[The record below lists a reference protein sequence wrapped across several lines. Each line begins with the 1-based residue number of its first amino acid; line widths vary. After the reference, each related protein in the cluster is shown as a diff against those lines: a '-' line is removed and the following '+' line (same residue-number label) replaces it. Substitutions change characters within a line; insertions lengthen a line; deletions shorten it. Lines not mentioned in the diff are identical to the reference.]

1 MNRILIKQS
10 QKHLLLSAGFASLMS
25 LGMPQVMMANTI
37 PSGVVQNNNISGV
50 IVDANG
56 DPIIGASVV
65 VKGTSKGVVTDLDGR
80 FTLKDMKEATLTI
93 SYVGFLTQEVK
104 VQAGK
109 SIHITLKEDNKV
121 LNDVV
126 VVGYGTQRKEELTSS
141 VMSVKADK
149 FLQGENNDAASLI
162 RGKVAGLTVVQSNA
176 NPLAT
181 SEIMLR
187 GITTLKANSAPL
199 VIIDGVPGNLN
210 DVSPNDIE
218 QIDVLKDGSAA
229 AIYGTRGT
237 NGVIIITTKRV
248 KGEMK
253 PTITVNSY
261 ISTQKITK
269 KLDMLTADEYRQ
281 KVSEGAAGAVDYKGS
296 TDWLDEILQTP
307 FNQTY
312 SVDLKGG
319 SNKTSYIA
327 SLEYTSN
334 EGLVKHS
341 KVEVLYPR
349 INVVHR
355 MWDNKLKLEAQLSG
369 YHRTYG
375 IPYDSNVYKGALL
388 YNPTYSLKN
397 EDGTWNEHGS
407 GPLLS
412 NPVARLEEAKGDNK
426 DTKIKM
432 YGKATLTPI
441 TGLSFTA
448 LGSKEIDNFFGGYY
462 ETKQHPSNTI
472 NSLNG
477 FASRTTTRIQNDLLE
492 LTAQYT
498 NRFNQHSINALAGYS
513 WNNYN
518 YQYAYMENRDFST
531 DDYTWNNMGQ
541 GAGLTKGT
549 AAMGTTQNSNRLV
562 GYFARA
568 NYNYADRYF
577 LSASIR
583 YEGSSKFGTDHKW
596 GAFPAVSGAWNLANE
611 AFMKHVKPVS
621 TLKLRAGYGVTGT
634 VPGSS
639 YMSLSRLDMGGYG
652 YYKGEWV
659 NQLKPGGNSNPDL
672 RWEKKKEF
680 NVGLDFGFLGDRING
695 SIDYYHRTTD
705 DLIWDYSVPVPPYV
719 SGSITANA
727 GTIRNTGLEVNLNLI
742 PVMSKDFEWDSNINF
757 STNSNKLVSLS
768 NDEYVAGSYFDVN
781 TLVAP
786 IQQNSHRVE
795 EGQPIGNFYGYK
807 SVGVDDNGHWLI
819 EGADG
824 NVKPIAEQ
832 NASDKKVIGNALPKW
847 YLNFNNTVKYKWF
860 DLSLTMRGAFGFQI
874 LNEPELF
881 YGSPVALGNGNVLKS
896 AFEPKYGKVL
906 AADQS
911 LQYVSYYVQDGDY
924 WKIDNLTFGYTP
936 NVKGIKWLQNL
947 RIYASI
953 SNLATITGYKGIDP
967 EVSVSGLAPGIDSQ
981 YRYPSAR
988 TYTLGIN
995 LTF

>member
-1 MNRILIKQS
+1 
-10 QKHLLLSAGFASLMS
+10 
-25 LGMPQVMMANTI
+25 
-37 PSGVVQNNNISGV
+37 
-50 IVDANG
+50 
-56 DPIIGASVV
+56 
-65 VKGTSKGVVTDLDGR
+65 
-80 FTLKDMKEATLTI
+80 
-93 SYVGFLTQEVK
+93 
-104 VQAGK
+104 
-109 SIHITLKEDNKV
+109 
-121 LNDVV
+121 
-126 VVGYGTQRKEELTSS
+126 
-141 VMSVKADK
+141 
-149 FLQGENNDAASLI
+149 
-162 RGKVAGLTVVQSNA
+162 
-176 NPLAT
+176 
-181 SEIMLR
+181 
-187 GITTLKANSAPL
+187 
-199 VIIDGVPGNLN
+199 
-210 DVSPNDIE
+210 
-218 QIDVLKDGSAA
+218 
-229 AIYGTRGT
+229 
-237 NGVIIITTKRV
+237 
-248 KGEMK
+248 
-253 PTITVNSY
+253 
-261 ISTQKITK
+261 
-269 KLDMLTADEYRQ
+269 
-281 KVSEGAAGAVDYKGS
+281 
-296 TDWLDEILQTP
+296 
-307 FNQTY
+307 
-312 SVDLKGG
+312 
-319 SNKTSYIA
+319 
-327 SLEYTSN
+327 
-334 EGLVKHS
+334 
-341 KVEVLYPR
+341 
-349 INVVHR
+349 
-355 MWDNKLKLEAQLSG
+355 
-369 YHRTYG
+369 
-375 IPYDSNVYKGALL
+375 
-388 YNPTYSLKN
+388 
-397 EDGTWNEHGS
+397 
-407 GPLLS
+407 
-412 NPVARLEEAKGDNK
+412 
-426 DTKIKM
+426 M

-441 TGLSFTA
+441 SGLSFTA

-472 NSLNG
+472 NALNG

-795 EGQPIGNFYGYK
+795 QGQPIGNFYGYK

-924 WKIDNLTFGYTP
+924 WKIDNLTFGYSP

>member
-518 YQYAYMENRDFST
+518 YQYAYIIE
-531 DDYTWNNMGQ
+531 
-541 GAGLTKGT
+541 
-549 AAMGTTQNSNRLV
+549 
-562 GYFARA
+562 
-568 NYNYADRYF
+568 
-577 LSASIR
+577 I
-583 YEGSSKFGTDHKW
+583 
-596 GAFPAVSGAWNLANE
+596 
-611 AFMKHVKPVS
+611 
-621 TLKLRAGYGVTGT
+621 
-634 VPGSS
+634 
-639 YMSLSRLDMGGYG
+639 SLPMTIL
-652 YYKGEWV
+652 
-659 NQLKPGGNSNPDL
+659 
-672 RWEKKKEF
+672 
-680 NVGLDFGFLGDRING
+680 
-695 SIDYYHRTTD
+695 
-705 DLIWDYSVPVPPYV
+705 
-719 SGSITANA
+719 
-727 GTIRNTGLEVNLNLI
+727 GTIWVR
-742 PVMSKDFEWDSNINF
+742 
-757 STNSNKLVSLS
+757 
-768 NDEYVAGSYFDVN
+768 
-781 TLVAP
+781 
-786 IQQNSHRVE
+786 
-795 EGQPIGNFYGYK
+795 
-807 SVGVDDNGHWLI
+807 
-819 EGADG
+819 
-824 NVKPIAEQ
+824 EQ
-832 NASDKKVIGNALPKW
+832 A
-847 YLNFNNTVKYKWF
+847 
-860 DLSLTMRGAFGFQI
+860 
-874 LNEPELF
+874 
-881 YGSPVALGNGNVLKS
+881 
-896 AFEPKYGKVL
+896 
-906 AADQS
+906 
-911 LQYVSYYVQDGDY
+911 
-924 WKIDNLTFGYTP
+924 
-936 NVKGIKWLQNL
+936 
-947 RIYASI
+947 
-953 SNLATITGYKGIDP
+953 
-967 EVSVSGLAPGIDSQ
+967 
-981 YRYPSAR
+981 
-988 TYTLGIN
+988 
-995 LTF
+995 